1 MARGLQSEGRFP
13 LNSGQCV
20 ASRRLELLPS
30 KDDRSGCDFSYA
42 GLNKGVTLRRQIMR
56 MALTKFSMLLCV
68 MLLHALL
75 ATPAGAQV
83 HVNVNIGAPPPAP
96 IIVQAPPPML
106 FLQDPGVYVAVG
118 IPYDMFF
125 IGGRY
130 YYFDSGNWF
139 WAPGYGGPWGYVGY
153 STLPWGLRK
162 FEVRRLREFRE
173 REYTVY
179 KVQGPKF
186 KGKNFYA
193 EGGPEWK
200 EHDRGEHD
208 RGEHGKGHKKH

>member
-1 MARGLQSEGRFP
+1 
-13 LNSGQCV
+13 
-20 ASRRLELLPS
+20 
-30 KDDRSGCDFSYA
+30 
-42 GLNKGVTLRRQIMR
+42 MR

-68 MLLHALL
+68 MLLHAVL

-83 HVNVNIGAPPPAP
+83 HVNVNIGAPPAP
-96 IIVQAPPPML
+96 IIVQAPPTML

-139 WAPGYGGPWGYVGY
+139 WASGYGGPWGYVGY
-153 STLPWGLRK
+153 STLPPGLRK

-186 KGKNFYA
+186 KGKNFDA

-208 RGEHGKGHKKH
+208 RGEHSKGHKKH